1 MKNFQKKNKLP
12 NKVKIINGF
21 EKAAGSHVL
30 IVEFDGLLK
39 KHSHF

>member
-1 MKNFQKKNKLP
+1 MGLKKENE
-12 NKVKIINGF
+12 

-39 KHSHF
+39 KHSHLK